1 MTNMWVKRE
10 VKLPNTS
17 SPKIVAVA
25 WPYFLIRNAPS
36 GPATFLRK
44 KMEETTIPAS
54 VFPGVIIKRLHHKRF
69 NLFLKGAYMV
79 FK

>member
-1 MTNMWVKRE
+1 MWVKRE

-54 VFPGVIIKRLHHKRF
+54 VFPGVIIKRHKRF

-79 FK
+79 FEKD